1 MIKVMSSGVFDV
13 LNLGHINVLS
23 QAKKIGDHLIVAI
36 QDDDSVKKYKGQLPI
51 LNINERTAQIQALPF
66 VDEIV
71 TYNDIDQRDL
81 WSQIQPDVIVQGDD
95 YIHSADR
102 SNALKYLQEKN
113 IRLVLLPR
121 TQGISSTEIK
131 KRIIHSNRKDK
142 DHLYYLELMD
152 VNKLDIYEKHDSK
165 KVEILAKKIK
175 KDNVFNTPIAV
186 GRTGN
191 YNIVVDGNN
200 RLQALKKL
208 GYKYIPCV
216 CFNYQEIDLTNNIH
230 YKNNNTITRLSEF
243 SPPEGDIISFEKRSH
258 ADIISLIQNKKIIP
272 NGETWHRLP
281 FYVINFPVALEMLME
296 YFDIKQYLDELIK
309 SNKVRYYPNVVYSC
323 NEW

>member
-102 SNALKYLQEKN
+102 SNA
-113 IRLVLLPR
+113 
-121 TQGISSTEIK
+121 IK
-131 KRIIHSNRKDK
+131 
-142 DHLYYLELMD
+142 
-152 VNKLDIYEKHDSK
+152 
-165 KVEILAKKIK
+165 
-175 KDNVFNTPIAV
+175 
-186 GRTGN
+186 
-191 YNIVVDGNN
+191 
-200 RLQALKKL
+200 
-208 GYKYIPCV
+208 
-216 CFNYQEIDLTNNIH
+216 
-230 YKNNNTITRLSEF
+230 
-243 SPPEGDIISFEKRSH
+243 
-258 ADIISLIQNKKIIP
+258 
-272 NGETWHRLP
+272 
-281 FYVINFPVALEMLME
+281 
-296 YFDIKQYLDELIK
+296 
-309 SNKVRYYPNVVYSC
+309 
-323 NEW
+323 